1 MNLGILGNGSS
12 QQEKVLLM
20 QQLSSGTAYILW
32 CLCIFGICGVQRFYT
47 GQVGI
52 GLLYLFT
59 FGLCGIG
66 QLIDLALIP
75 GAVDARNTYLRGLHA
90 GTGSANVNQTIN
102 LNLSDIPQLRDQLQ
116 TIPASSSVT
125 VTPMQKLLKAAKEH
139 GGQLSIAQAAMHTEL
154 EPEQVKALLHE
165 ATRAGYAEVTND
177 SKTGSIRYHFDL

>member
-1 MNLGILGNGSS
+1 
-12 QQEKVLLM
+12 M
-20 QQLSSGTAYILW
+20 QQLNSGTAYILW
-32 CLCIFGICGVQRFYT
+32 CLCLLGICGIQRFYT

-66 QLIDLALIP
+66 QLADLALIP
-75 GAVDARNTYLRGLHA
+75 GAVEARNTYLRGLHGGNA
-90 GTGSANVNQTIN
+90 TANATASVNQTIN

-116 TIPASSSVT
+116 TVPASASAAL
-125 VTPMQKLLKAAKEH
+125 TPMQRLLKAAKDN

-165 ATRAGYAEVTND
+165 ATKAGYADVMND
-177 SKTGSIRYHFDL
+177 SKTGAVRYHFDV